1 MADIGAA
8 TRTKLIGTAAVAA
21 ILGTRI
27 YPDHLPQGA
36 TLPAAVYHV
45 VSGTDEVD
53 LAGMSGVAHARIQ
66 IDAYAKTAGSVDGRT
81 AANAL
86 STAIRD
92 ALATTHNRGLWGT
105 VATLGTTPQG
115 GERYDT
121 QSVGDGSDERQFITM
136 RDYLISYTG

>member
-8 TRTKLIGTAAVAA
+8 ARTKLVGTVAVAA
-21 ILGTRI
+21 IVGTRI
-27 YPDHLPQGA
+27 YPDHLPQKA

-45 VSGTDEVD
+45 VSGSDEVD
-53 LAGMSGVAHARIQ
+53 LAGMSGVAHSRIQ
-66 IDAYAKTAGSVDGRT
+66 IDSYAATRT

-86 STAIRD
+86 STTIRD
-92 ALATTHNRGLWGT
+92 AMAATHSRGLWGT

-115 GERYDT
+115 GERHDT

>member
-27 YPDHLPQGA
+27 YPDYLPQGA

-45 VSGTDEVD
+45 VSGSDEVD
-53 LAGMSGVAHARIQ
+53 LAGMSGVAHSRVQ
-66 IDAYAKTAGSVDGRT
+66 IDAYATTRT
-81 AANAL
+81 SANLLAL
-86 STAIRD
+86 TIRD
-92 ALATTHNRGLWGT
+92 SLAATYNRVLWGT